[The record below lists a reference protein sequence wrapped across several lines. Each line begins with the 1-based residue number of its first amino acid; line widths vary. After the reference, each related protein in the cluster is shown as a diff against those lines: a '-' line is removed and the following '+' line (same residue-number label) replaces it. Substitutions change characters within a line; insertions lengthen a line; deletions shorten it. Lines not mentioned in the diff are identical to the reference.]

1 MYALSPRALGIHI
14 RQITCVHVTT
24 IKCSSVCKH
33 LETNSILCDAQH
45 GFRKNRSCKTQLIT
59 AVHDIA
65 TRLSSGDQVGIPF
78 LDFSKAFDKVPHAQ
92 LLHKLKYYGIHGAY
106 LEWIKDF
113 LTNRTQQVGIDN
125 KISVPFPVLLVYHR
139 GSVLGPLL
147 CLSFIND
154 LPSNINSVLKPD
166 GVH

>member
-1 MYALSPRALGIHI
+1 MGTNDLPICMPSVLGLWAYISGKSL
-14 RQITCVHVTT
+14 VTI

-65 TRLSSGDQVGIPF
+65 TRLSSGDQVGILF
-78 LDFSKAFDKVPHAQ
+78 LDFSKAFDKVPHAR
-92 LLHKLKYYGIHGAY
+92 LLHKLEYYGIRGAY
-106 LEWIKDF
+106 LERIKDF

-139 GSVLGPLL
+139 GL
-147 CLSFIND
+147 CWAPFYAFHSSMTCLVIST
-154 LPSNINSVLKPD
+154 LY
-166 GVH
+166 